1 MYENVYEIVFDFIQQ
16 KIFIHLI
23 ILLIFCYQYR
33 NMITDLKS
41 LLRHCMEITLKIDDD
56 KIQDLMYQLQE
67 PRLQRTLVNAVNAT
81 ATALKRKSTSLVIEK
96 LGLSKENKNR
106 VAKEINVTKKA
117 TANEM
122 NATVTG
128 DTNRLPLRIFS
139 HQEQLQ
145 NGTIIKI
152 SGEDRMYRGAFHMG
166 GKFPNRTPLK
176 VGGGNIFK
184 QSESKT
190 RRIKS
195 KNGTY
200 LGYGIRKVKGISVT
214 NVLEKSI
221 VQEKLSNYN
230 KDILEYNVVNKLNKE
245 IDKI

>member
-1 MYENVYEIVFDFIQQ
+1 
-16 KIFIHLI
+16 
-23 ILLIFCYQYR
+23 
-33 NMITDLKS
+33 
-41 LLRHCMEITLKIDDD
+41 MEIIFKIDDD
-56 KIQDLMYQLQE
+56 GIQDLMYQLQE
-67 PRLQRTLVNAVNAT
+67 PKLQRTLVSAINAT
-81 ATALKRKSTSLVIEK
+81 ATALKRKSTNLVAEK
-96 LGLSKENKNR
+96 LGVSKESKYR

-117 TANEM
+117 ITNEM
-122 NATVTG
+122 NAIVTG

-184 QSESKT
+184 KSESKT

-214 NVLEKSI
+214 KVLEKSNI
-221 VQEKLSNYN
+221 QEKISNYTKN
-230 KDILEYNVVNKLNKE
+230 ILERNVVNKLNKA
-245 IDKI
+245 IDTL